1 MNFVIRRRRRRRW
14 WSHVKKEKLK
24 SFFGKIPDDS
34 LGTIVMTTENQNRF
48 TRIIRV
54 KKRGVAPSPK
64 VGIDRFDEYIEK
76 SGLEPKSYQREGVE
90 FCLRRE
96 SSRRLP
102 GGGGDSQIAA
112 EAGAGAGAGA
122 GTGTVTVAGVGVVGG
137 IIADEM
143 GLGKTIVMMGLIL
156 ANLAMYRRTLI
167 VVPVALIA
175 QWVAQ
180 IKRTI
185 IDTGVKPDL
194 TVVVYHG
201 SAGKRRVVL
210 SEGGVDTVW
219 CLRPPKR
226 GGGGSGS
233 SGKPI
238 DIVITTYGCIAMEE
252 PPAKPK
258 ISKKSGSVSV
268 SVSLL
273 TFRADRVIFDE
284 AHHLRNKNSRM
295 FKGAMRVVSVVEKDM
310 CPSPSP
316 SPSPSVWIVTGTP
329 IQNKISDLKSL
340 CYMLGFKVS
349 DLMTEEQRRAIRD
362 EYVLRRTKV
371 SVGMVA
377 DAAVADV
384 SGVEVADV
392 TCAPRLQSLKH
403 YKMNV
408 PWGSEN
414 ELELSREIH
423 QKARSTSDRAERL
436 KLYTRMRQMCVWPA
450 LLTKPDDIKKKGE
463 SSMDRIEDTHGF
475 ALNDFKIAI
484 SKQSKMDRVVATMVA
499 EAEAAGRNSKTIVFC
514 HYRREMTRLR
524 DMLLQSGCF
533 GGGRSDDIAIIDG
546 AVGSRERA
554 RIFVDEPKVLILQ
567 IRTCS
572 EGLNLQS
579 YSDVY
584 FVSPHWNPCVEDQA
598 IARCYRMGQTSQV
611 RVFRF
616 YMTDFAVDQEDAENP
631 NVEEETGRYIS
642 TLDHKCEE
650 IQERKRML
658 CNEFL
663 SGGVR

>member
-1 MNFVIRRRRRRRW
+1 M
-14 WSHVKKEKLK
+14 SKKEKLK
-24 SFFGKIPDDS
+24 SFFKKIPDDS
-34 LGTIVMTTENQNRF
+34 LGTTVMTTENQEIQENQNRV
-48 TRIIRV
+48 TRMIRV
-54 KKRGVAPSPK
+54 KKRGATASK
-64 VGIDRFDEYIEK
+64 VGIERFDEYIEK

-96 SSRRLP
+96 SSSQRWCQDD
-102 GGGGDSQIAA
+102 DSQIVGGVGGVGG
-112 EAGAGAGAGA
+112 GAGM
-122 GTGTVTVAGVGVVGG
+122 GVVGG

-156 ANLAMYRRTLI
+156 ANLTMYRRTLI

-175 QWVAQ
+175 QWIEQ

-210 SEGGVDTVW
+210 SKDTVDTVW
-219 CLRPPKR
+219 CPRPPKR
-226 GGGGSGS
+226 GGGNGGVG
-233 SGKPI
+233 GKPI
-238 DIVITTYGCIAMEE
+238 DIVITTYGCVAMEE
-252 PPAKPK
+252 PPAKPR
-258 ISKKSGSVSV
+258 ISKKAGSAASSVS
-268 SVSLL
+268 STSLSLL

-284 AHHLRNKNSRM
+284 AHHLRNKNSRI
-295 FKGAMRVVSVVEKDM
+295 FKGAMRVVSVVGKD
-310 CPSPSP
+310 SR
-316 SPSPSVWIVTGTP
+316 PSVWIVTGTP

-340 CYMLGFKVS
+340 CYVLGFKVG
-349 DLMTEEQRRAIRD
+349 DLMTEERRQVIRN

-371 SVGMVA
+371 SVGMVS
-377 DAAVADV
+377 DAAGGVEAAVTAAATADV
-384 SGVEVADV
+384 V

-423 QKARSTSDRAERL
+423 QRARITNDRAERL

-450 LLTKPDDIKKKGE
+450 LLKAKTPAITKTKEVMGDLDDA
-463 SSMDRIEDTHGF
+463 EDTHGLSMEEYHV
-475 ALNDFKIAI
+475 AV
-484 SKQSKMDRVVATMVA
+484 SKQSKLDRVVATMM
-499 EAEAAGRNSKTIVFC
+499 AEAAAGSGRKSIVFC
-514 HYRREMTRLR
+514 HYRREMTQLR
-524 DMLLQSGCF
+524 DMLLRSC
-533 GGGRSDDIAIIDG
+533 GGSDEEIAIIDG
-546 AVGSRERA
+546 TVGARERG
-554 RIFVDEPKVLILQ
+554 RIFAAAPTVLILQ

-616 YMTDFAVDQEDAENP
+616 YMSDFV
-631 NVEEETGRYIS
+631 VEEVDSVSEEKAASSSVAAEECIS

-650 IQERKRML
+650 MQERKRVL

-663 SGGVR
+663 CGV

>member
-1 MNFVIRRRRRRRW
+1 MDTDNKQNRITRVIT
-14 WSHVKKEKLK
+14 VKK
-24 SFFGKIPDDS
+24 
-34 LGTIVMTTENQNRF
+34 
-48 TRIIRV
+48 
-54 KKRGVAPSPK
+54 KKGVVPPALPK
-64 VGIDRFDEYIEK
+64 VGIEMFDEYVSK

-96 SSRRLP
+96 CRDRESAAS
-102 GGGGDSQIAA
+102 GGQT
-112 EAGAGAGAGA
+112 A
-122 GTGTVTVAGVGVVGG
+122 GTVIGG

-156 ANLAMYRRTLI
+156 ANLAAYRRTLI

-180 IKRTI
+180 LKRTI

-194 TVVVYHG
+194 TVCVFHG
-201 SAGKRRVVL
+201 AAGKRRVVL
-210 SEGGVDTVW
+210 KAANTEHGNMVW
-219 CLRPPKR
+219 CLRPPKKR
-226 GGGGSGS
+226 GCGGE
-233 SGKPI
+233 GKSI
-238 DIVITTYGCIAMEE
+238 DIVITTYGCVAMEE
-252 PPAKPK
+252 PPAKPPRVTT
-258 ISKKSGSVSV
+258 SPSAATV

-284 AHHLRNKNSRM
+284 AHHLRNKNSRV
-295 FKGAMRVVSVVEKDM
+295 FKGAMRVVAAAATAEGAKR
-310 CPSPSP
+310 
-316 SPSPSVWIVTGTP
+316 PSVWIVTGTP

-340 CYMLGFKVS
+340 CYVLGFKVG
-349 DLMTEEQRRAIRD
+349 DLMTEERRRAIRD

-371 SVGMVA
+371 SVGMVTA
-377 DAAVADV
+377 
-384 SGVEVADV
+384 GVEAADV

-403 YKMNV
+403 YKSNV

-414 ELELSREIH
+414 ECVLSREIH
-423 QKARSTSDRAERL
+423 RSARNTTDRAERL

-450 LLTKPDDIKKKGE
+450 LLHDSNSNRHNKKQG
-463 SSMDRIEDTHGF
+463 SLEDTYGF
-475 ALNDFKIAI
+475 DMDEFNSAI
-484 SKQSKMDRVVATMVA
+484 SKQSNRVVATMVA
-499 EAEAAGRNSKTIVFC
+499 EAEAEAEAEAATVDGGRSGRKSIVFC

-524 DMLLQSGCF
+524 EMLLRI
-533 GGGRSDDIAIIDG
+533 GGGVVVSGEDDIAIIDG
-546 AVGSRERA
+546 TVAGRERA
-554 RIFVDEPKVLILQ
+554 RIFATEPRVLILQ

-598 IARCYRMGQTSQV
+598 IARCYRLGQTNGV

-616 YMTDFAVDQEDAENP
+616 YMTDFVADQSGG
-631 NVEEETGRYIS
+631 EESLSESIS

-650 IQERKRML
+650 IQERKRVL

-663 SGGVR
+663 CGE

>member
-1 MNFVIRRRRRRRW
+1 
-14 WSHVKKEKLK
+14 
-24 SFFGKIPDDS
+24 
-34 LGTIVMTTENQNRF
+34 
-48 TRIIRV
+48 
-54 KKRGVAPSPK
+54 
-64 VGIDRFDEYIEK
+64 
-76 SGLEPKSYQREGVE
+76 
-90 FCLRRE
+90 
-96 SSRRLP
+96 
-102 GGGGDSQIAA
+102 
-112 EAGAGAGAGA
+112 
-122 GTGTVTVAGVGVVGG
+122 
-137 IIADEM
+137 
-143 GLGKTIVMMGLIL
+143 
-156 ANLAMYRRTLI
+156 
-167 VVPVALIA
+167 
-175 QWVAQ
+175 
-180 IKRTI
+180 
-185 IDTGVKPDL
+185 
-194 TVVVYHG
+194 
-201 SAGKRRVVL
+201 
-210 SEGGVDTVW
+210 
-219 CLRPPKR
+219 
-226 GGGGSGS
+226 
-233 SGKPI
+233 
-238 DIVITTYGCIAMEE
+238 MEE

-258 ISKKSGSVSV
+258 ISKKSGSETVSMSVSV
-268 SVSLL
+268 SSLSLL

-295 FKGAMRVVSVVEKDM
+295 FKGAMRVVSVVEKDQR
-310 CPSPSP
+310 PSPSP
-316 SPSPSVWIVTGTP
+316 NPSVWIVTGTP

-340 CYMLGFKVS
+340 CYVLGFKVS

-371 SVGMVA
+371 SVGMIA
-377 DAAVADV
+377 DAAVAVADV
-384 SGVEVADV
+384 SGVEAAVDVV

-463 SSMDRIEDTHGF
+463 SIVVDHLEQEEEDTHGF

-499 EAEAAGRNSKTIVFC
+499 EAEAETADRSGKKSIVFC

-524 DMLLQSGCF
+524 DMLLRSGCF
-533 GGGRSDDIAIIDG
+533 VGGGGGEGESNDNITIIDG
-546 AVGSRERA
+546 TVGSRERA
-554 RIFVDEPKVLILQ
+554 RIFAAEPRVLILQ

-616 YMTDFAVDQEDAENP
+616 YMTDFAVEQEEDAENLNP
-631 NVEEETGRYIS
+631 NQEEETGRYIS

-663 SGGVR
+663 SGGVA

>member
-1 MNFVIRRRRRRRW
+1 MNFVIRRWRRR

-102 GGGGDSQIAA
+102 GGCGDSQIAA
-112 EAGAGAGAGA
+112 EAGA
-122 GTGTVTVAGVGVVGG
+122 GTVTVAGVGVVGG

-180 IKRTI
+180 IKQTI

-226 GGGGSGS
+226 SGGGSGS

-258 ISKKSGSVSV
+258 ISKKSGSVL
-268 SVSLL
+268 SLL
-273 TFRADRVIFDE
+273 NFRADRVIFDE

-310 CPSPSP
+310 CPSP

-377 DAAVADV
+377 DV
-384 SGVEVADV
+384 SGVEEADV

-450 LLTKPDDIKKKGE
+450 LLTKPDEIKKKGE

-499 EAEAAGRNSKTIVFC
+499 EAADRSGKKSIVFC

-524 DMLLQSGCF
+524 DMLLQSDCF

-546 AVGSRERA
+546 TVGSRERA

-616 YMTDFAVDQEDAENP
+616 YMTDFAVEQEDAENP

>member
-1 MNFVIRRRRRRRW
+1 MACHHRIYSRIVYFSDR

-24 SFFGKIPDDS
+24 SFFRKISNDS
-34 LGTIVMTTENQNRF
+34 LGTTVMTTENQENQNRF
-48 TRIIRV
+48 TRMIRV
-54 KKRGVAPSPK
+54 KKRGATAPK
-64 VGIDRFDEYIEK
+64 VGIDRFDEYIQK

-96 SSRRLP
+96 SSSSSSRRWCQDD
-102 GGGGDSQIAA
+102 DSQMVG
-112 EAGAGAGAGA
+112 GAGAGAGA
-122 GTGTVTVAGVGVVGG
+122 GVVGG

-156 ANLAMYRRTLI
+156 ANLTMYRRTLI

-175 QWVAQ
+175 QWVDQ

-219 CLRPPKR
+219 CPRPPKR
-226 GGGGSGS
+226 GGGG

-238 DIVITTYGCIAMEE
+238 DIVITTYGCVAMEE
-252 PPAKPK
+252 PPAKPR
-258 ISKKSGSVSV
+258 ISKKAGSAASSVS
-268 SVSLL
+268 SASLSLL

-295 FKGAMRVVSVVEKDM
+295 FKGAMRVVSVVGNDQR
-310 CPSPSP
+310 
-316 SPSPSVWIVTGTP
+316 PSPSVWIVTGTP

-340 CYMLGFKVS
+340 CYVLGFKVG
-349 DLMTEEQRRAIRD
+349 DLMTDEQRRAIRD

-371 SVGMVA
+371 SVGMVS
-377 DAAVADV
+377 DAATTTAADV
-384 SGVEVADV
+384 V

-450 LLTKPDDIKKKGE
+450 LLTKPNDIKKKEE
-463 SSMDRIEDTHGF
+463 SIVDDLEEEDTHGF
-475 ALNDFKIAI
+475 ALNDFNVAI

-499 EAEAAGRNSKTIVFC
+499 EAAAEDGADRSSKSIVFC

-524 DMLLQSGCF
+524 DLLLRSGCF
-533 GGGRSDDIAIIDG
+533 GGDGEGSDDIAIIDG
-546 AVGSRERA
+546 SVGSRERA
-554 RIFVDEPKVLILQ
+554 RIFATEPKVLILQ

-598 IARCYRMGQTSQV
+598 IARCYRMGQTKGV

-616 YMTDFAVDQEDAENP
+616 YMTDFVVEQAAAENQ
-631 NVEEETGRYIS
+631 NEEEETVCIS

-663 SGGVR
+663 CGGVV

>member
-1 MNFVIRRRRRRRW
+1 
-14 WSHVKKEKLK
+14 
-24 SFFGKIPDDS
+24 
-34 LGTIVMTTENQNRF
+34 
-48 TRIIRV
+48 
-54 KKRGVAPSPK
+54 
-64 VGIDRFDEYIEK
+64 
-76 SGLEPKSYQREGVE
+76 
-90 FCLRRE
+90 
-96 SSRRLP
+96 
-102 GGGGDSQIAA
+102 
-112 EAGAGAGAGA
+112 
-122 GTGTVTVAGVGVVGG
+122 
-137 IIADEM
+137 M

-210 SEGGVDTVW
+210 SEGGVDPVW

-238 DIVITTYGCIAMEE
+238 DIVITTYGCVAMEE

-258 ISKKSGSVSV
+258 ISKKSGSETVSMSV
-268 SVSLL
+268 SSVSLL

-295 FKGAMRVVSVVEKDM
+295 FKGAMRVVSVVEKDQR
-310 CPSPSP
+310 
-316 SPSPSVWIVTGTP
+316 PSPSVWIVTGTP

-340 CYMLGFKVS
+340 CYVLGFKVS

-362 EYVLRRTKV
+362 KYVLRRTKV
-371 SVGMVA
+371 SVGMVV
-377 DAAVADV
+377 DAAVVADV
-384 SGVEVADV
+384 SGVEAAVDVV

-450 LLTKPDDIKKKGE
+450 LLTKPDDIKKKGD
-463 SSMDRIEDTHGF
+463 SSVVDRIEEEDTHGF

-484 SKQSKMDRVVATMVA
+484 SKQSKMDRVVATMVG
-499 EAEAAGRNSKTIVFC
+499 EETAGRNSKIIVFC

-524 DMLLQSGCF
+524 DMLLRSGCF
-533 GGGRSDDIAIIDG
+533 GGGGGGEGGGEGESSDDIAIIDG
-546 AVGSRERA
+546 TVGSRERA
-554 RIFVDEPKVLILQ
+554 RIFAAEPRVLILQ

-598 IARCYRMGQTSQV
+598 IARCYRMGQTKGV

-616 YMTDFAVDQEDAENP
+616 YMTDFAVEQEEDAENLNP
-631 NVEEETGRYIS
+631 NQEEETGRYIS

-663 SGGVR
+663 SGGVV